1 MIEIR
6 EVTGRKE
13 LKPFVKFPF
22 TVFKGNKFWVPPI
35 IKDELDG
42 FDPRINPAFE
52 TASVRFFLAY
62 KDGKIAGRVAAIIN
76 QIEVEQQQLKKM
88 RFGWFD
94 VIDDLAVTKALL
106 NKVYEIGKSHNLEYI
121 EGPLGF
127 SNLDKVG
134 VLTSGFDELST
145 MISWY
150 SHPYYHKHLLELGY
164 REEKHFIEG
173 EIDMENVDPKYFTKA
188 QKLIKKRYGLKP
200 KNFSSTKELLP
211 YVDKM
216 FDLFNETYAKLA
228 SFVPVTKKQQAY
240 FKDKYINLINPEYLK
255 FVLDKDDNIIAFSIV
270 MPSFARALQK
280 ANGKLWPFGIFHILH
295 ARKHSKEVLFY
306 LIGIKEEYQ
315 NKGVTAIIF
324 DEYFRVFKE
333 KGIKK
338 CIRTPELIENHAIHQ
353 LWKHFNSIVN
363 KERKT
368 FRLDIKSELSG

>member
-6 EVTGRKE
+6 EVSNKKE
-13 LKPFVKFPF
+13 LTQFVKFPF
-22 TVFKGNKFWVPPI
+22 ELFKDNPYWVPPI

-42 FDPRINPAFE
+42 FNPNINPAFE

-62 KDGKIAGRVAAIIN
+62 KNSKIVGRVAAIIN
-76 QIEVEQQQLKKM
+76 QIEVEHQQLKKM

-94 VIDDLAVTKALL
+94 AIDDVKVTRVLL
-106 NKVYEIGKSHNLEYI
+106 DKVNEIGKAHNLEFI

-134 VLTSGFDELST
+134 VLTKGFDELST

-150 SHPYYHKHLLELGY
+150 SLPYYHKHLEELGY
-164 REEKHFIEG
+164 TVEKHFIEG
-173 EIDMENVDPKYFTKA
+173 EIDMENVDPDYFTKA

-228 SFVPVTKKQQAY
+228 SFVPVTKKQQDY
-240 FKDKYINLINPEYLK
+240 FKNKYINLINPEYLK
-255 FVLDKDDNIIAFSIV
+255 FVLDRNDNIIAFSIV

-280 ANGKLWPFGIFHILH
+280 ANGKLWPFGIFHILY
-295 ARKHSKEVLFY
+295 ARKYSKEVLFY

-333 KGIKK
+333 KGIEK

-353 LWKHFNSIVN
+353 LWKHFNSKVN

-368 FRLDIKSELSG
+368 FRKDIE